1 MPWMPSPAR
10 MLRWIVGSQMLL
22 VQIASN
28 VPTQNSSPTS
38 VLKRFCG
45 LNSCSGTKRMNSLSS
60 SLCACASASASACR
74 RSRTAAKRSGS
85 TMPRRMNTSSSAGT
99 MPT

>member
-1 MPWMPSPAR
+1 

-28 VPTQNSSPTS
+28 VPTQNKQPDQRAEA
-38 VLKRFCG
+38 VLPVEQLHRHEAHELPVFVAV
-45 LNSCSGTKRMNSLSS
+45 R
-60 SLCACASASASACR
+60 AAPSASACR